1 MKPELIE
8 TREVALGDV
17 RVDLGDRLRPA
28 SEAGVAAVMA
38 SIEELGEALTPIVL
52 RRKGSG
58 QAARLVLI
66 GGLHRL
72 EAYRKLGR
80 ETIRA
85 DIWRCNDD
93 WARLAQIDENLASAD
108 LSVLEQCV
116 FLADRKRIYEKLHPE
131 TKRGGARGNQHVGGW
146 QSDTM
151 SFCQNI
157 AENRGVSKRTVERY
171 VAVGESLDIQ
181 ARALLRRL
189 PKPPEYND
197 LVRLAECGRMEQA
210 DVVQMMLGVDA
221 PKMADAIG
229 TVRGEVKPPK
239 PAPEDAQFRDLL
251 ERFERAKKP
260 AQRRVMSELL
270 RRFPEM
276 AAEEL
281 EKLRR
286 EDGA

>member
-1 MKPELIE
+1 MRPELLE
-8 TREVALGDV
+8 TRDVAIADI

-28 SEAGVAAVMA
+28 SETGVAAVMA

-58 QAARLVLI
+58 NAARLVLI

-72 EAYRKLGR
+72 EAYRTLGR

-108 LSVLEQCV
+108 LSVLELAA
-116 FLADRKRIYEKLHPE
+116 FLADRKRVYLKLHPE
-131 TKRGGARGNQHVGGW
+131 TAQGAAGAAARWDGDA
-146 QSDTM
+146 SDTM
-151 SFCQNI
+151 SFASSI
-157 AENRGVSKRTVERY
+157 AEKRDMSKRHVERLIR
-171 VAVGESLDIQ
+171 VGESLDVE
-181 ARALLRRL
+181 AKALLRQL
-189 PKPPEYND
+189 PKPPGYAD
-197 LVRLAECGRMEQA
+197 LVRLSECGPMEQA
-210 DVVQMMLGVDA
+210 DAVRLMLGVDK
-221 PKMADAIG
+221 PNLKTAIG
-229 TVRGEVKPPK
+229 RVRGEVKPPK

-260 AQRRVMSELL
+260 AQRRFVSEVL

-276 AAEEL
+276 AAEEMA
-281 EKLRR
+281 KLGG
-286 EDGA
+286 EDDA

>member
-8 TREVALGDV
+8 TRNVPLGDV

-85 DIWRCNDD
+85 DIWRYNDD

-108 LSVLEQCV
+108 LSTLELAT
-116 FLADRKRIYEKLHPE
+116 FLADRKRVYLKLHPE
-131 TKRGGARGNQHVGGW
+131 TGQGAAGAAARWDENAT
-146 QSDTM
+146 DTM
-151 SFCQNI
+151 SFASSI
-157 AENRGVSKRTVERY
+157 AEKRDMSERH
-171 VAVGESLDIQ
+171 VRRLIQVGESLDIQ
-181 ARALLRRL
+181 AKVLLRQL
-189 PKPPEYND
+189 PKPPGFND
-197 LVRLAECGRMEQA
+197 LVRLSECGPLEQVDA
-210 DVVQMMLGVDA
+210 VRLMLGEDA

-229 TVRGEVKPPK
+229 TIRGEVKPPK
-239 PAPEDAQFRDLL
+239 PSPEDAQFRDLL

-276 AAEEL
+276 VAEEL
-281 EKLRR
+281 DMLRR
-286 EDGA
+286 EEGA